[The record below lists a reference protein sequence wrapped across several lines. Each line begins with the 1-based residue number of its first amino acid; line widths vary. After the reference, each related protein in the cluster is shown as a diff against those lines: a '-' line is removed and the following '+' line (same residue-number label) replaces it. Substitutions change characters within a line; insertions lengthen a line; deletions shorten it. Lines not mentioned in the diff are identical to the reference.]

1 MQSFDV
7 LRQDIQFAIRQLV
20 RSPAFTIIA
29 VVTLA
34 LGIGAN
40 TAIFSV
46 VYSVLLKPLPY
57 ANSDRIFLLR
67 ETGSGMPYGDATFG
81 NWNDWRTRSTT
92 FEAIGAMWG
101 MPPLTLTSAG
111 EPTPIETSLASA
123 EYWKAMCIPTGIAT
137 HVSQADNVAGAPAV
151 AVLLATHRSNRI
163 SGDRNIAGRPMTLRG
178 RAFTVVGVAPPDSI
192 LYQPAEK
199 ISIPLAAPPS
209 RLKDNT

>member
-29 VVTLA
+29 VLTLA

-67 ETGSGMPYGDATFG
+67 ETGPGMPYGDGTFG

-92 FEAIGAMWG
+92 FEAVGALWG
-101 MPPLTLTSAG
+101 MAPLTLTSAG
-111 EPTPIETSLASA
+111 EPTPLQTSLASA
-123 EYWKAMCIPTGIAT
+123 EYWKAMYIPP
-137 HVSQADNVAGAPAV
+137 VAGRYFTEAEDRDGAPPV
-151 AVLLATHRSNRI
+151 VVLSYALWQHRFN
-163 SGDRNIAGRPMTLRG
+163 GDRGVVGRPITLGG
-178 RAFTVVGVAPPDSI
+178 RAFSVVGVAPPEYI
-192 LYQPAEK
+192 LYPPAEK
-199 ISIPLAAPPS
+199 
-209 RLKDNT
+209 